1 MKNGKVAELDSL
13 PGEGR

>member
-13 PGEGR
+13 PGEGG